1 MQGLGDFAQR
11 CSSNSHDRVQI
22 EKSVT
27 VHALA
32 ASIKALTEMY
42 TDWTQKQG
50 HKDKENRG
58 NNL

>member
-1 MQGLGDFAQR
+1 MVFVRGY
-11 CSSNSHDRVQI
+11 SSNAHDRVQI
-22 EKSVT
+22 EKSMT
-27 VHALA
+27 VHALE